1 MKSIHNFLPPQKINR
16 IGNIIV
22 NQLCITVLWY
32 IGYVEEIIEENYLV
46 DHLKR
51 EFSSSNKT
59 WMYPTKLDEN
69 VVEIKQILEVGG
81 RGEWSLVDR
90 GKANLC

>member
-1 MKSIHNFLPPQKINR
+1 MKSTCNFLPPQKINR

-46 DHLKR
+46 DHLKQ
-51 EFSSSNKT
+51 ELSSSNKT
-59 WMYPTKLDEN
+59 WTYPT
-69 VVEIKQILEVGG
+69 
-81 RGEWSLVDR
+81 
-90 GKANLC
+90 